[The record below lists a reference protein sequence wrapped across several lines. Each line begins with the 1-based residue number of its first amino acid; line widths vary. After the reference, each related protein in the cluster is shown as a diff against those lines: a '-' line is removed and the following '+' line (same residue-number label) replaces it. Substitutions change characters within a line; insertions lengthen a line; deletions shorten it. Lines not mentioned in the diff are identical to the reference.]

1 MAQLTLP
8 PDYFRVAAQ
17 KYAANPSNRKQW
29 LIGQID
35 RAKESLLQYQVELE
49 ELAAELVALGAYP
62 SQTWG
67 LTVGGSVLASIP
79 TGFTQVIGGAL
90 LISASFFAKAEN
102 KAKNQRIVNL
112 MAVAAARD
120 KEAQAVAKYYHDY
133 VNELR
138 WLTALPYILT
148 GMFIYLILK

>member
-8 PDYFRVAAQ
+8 PDYFRVAAE
-17 KYAANPSNRKQW
+17 KYAANPTNRKQW
-29 LIGQID
+29 LVGQID
-35 RAKESLLQYQVELE
+35 KAKDSLIQYQAELDSLAVEL
-49 ELAAELVALGAYP
+49 VKLGAYP

-90 LISASFFAKAEN
+90 LISGKFFEKAEN
-102 KAKNQRIVNL
+102 KAKNKRIADL
-112 MAVAAARD
+112 MDVAAKRD
-120 KEAQAVAKYYHDY
+120 KEAQMVGKYYYDY
-133 VNELR
+133 VTELK

-148 GMFIYLILK
+148 GVFLYIILK